1 VTARDPVD
9 RLAAEARRRFW
20 LARAALLWERLWP
33 ALWPGTMILGAF
45 VAASLLD
52 LWSHVPGPI
61 HVALLALTLLAA
73 AVVTLRG
80 LARLRLPTPGE
91 ALRRIERASRLDHR
105 PLAALGDH
113 PVAMGE
119 VADGPVARTRA
130 ALWRAHLARTARR
143 ARGLRVGLA
152 APGLARRD
160 PWGLR
165 AVMLLVLVI
174 AASAAGGEAPARL
187 ARGFIPDLANLGGGP
202 AELTLWITPPA
213 YTGVAPVFATTATAT
228 DVAVPLAAV
237 AVPSGSAVL
246 ARVRGG
252 RGTPEL
258 VVDETRAP
266 FERVDETSFELRST
280 LVAGRRLAVEQGGRA
295 LAAWPLTVI
304 ADQPPRIEFS
314 RPPARTQRAALRLDY
329 LAEDDYGL
337 AKAEAI
343 VRRVDRPDQSFTLE
357 LPLAATGARS
367 AAETSFHDLTP
378 HPWAGIDVTIT
389 LRATDG
395 TGQTGTSE
403 PVATR
408 LPERIFNHPV
418 ARALIA
424 ERRKLTLD
432 HTARAEVG
440 RALDDIASRPDHF
453 FDDVSIFLGLRAAR
467 WRLVYDRD
475 AAAIPAVQ
483 DILWDLALTIEDG
496 PIALAEQ
503 ALREAE
509 KALLDA
515 LDRDASDAELNRLID
530 QLRDRLNAFLDAL
543 SEQIANRRDLDPSVE
558 EQMMQAIHRDELNS
572 VIERMRELLRTGSRE
587 AAQALLSQLREVLE
601 NLRAGRMAGQDQN
614 AGNAGQ
620 AALADLRRLLGRQ
633 QRLLDQTFRRAQGQD
648 AGRESKP
655 GASGNRGEGA
665 AEQEAIRRGLGDLM
679 LKWGETGLEI
689 PRPLGR
695 AERAMREARRA
706 LSDNRPGQAI
716 SPETRALEQLRAGAQ
731 AMAETL
737 AKQGGQGPQ
746 RAGGMGLFGDADPLG
761 RGSLGRGLRNDGS
774 DTRVPSEAEL
784 QRSREIL
791 DELYRRAGEFRRP
804 PVEQR
809 YIRHLLRRF

>member
-1 VTARDPVD
+1 MTARDPID

-33 ALWPGTMILGAF
+33 ALWPGTMVLAAF

-52 LWSHVPGPI
+52 LWSHVPGPV
-61 HVALLALTLLAA
+61 HVALLALTLLVAGA
-73 AVVTLRG
+73 LILRG

-105 PLAALGDH
+105 PLTTIADRPAKPDAA
-113 PVAMGE
+113 
-119 VADGPVARTRA
+119 ADGPAARAQT

-143 ARGLRVGLA
+143 VRSLRVGMA

-165 AVMLLVLVI
+165 AAMLLVLVI
-174 AASAAGGEAPARL
+174 AASAAGAEAPARL
-187 ARGFIPDLANLGGGP
+187 ARGFAPDLANLGGGP

-213 YTGVAPVFATTATAT
+213 YTGVAPVFATTASAT

-237 AVPSGSAVL
+237 AVPAGSAVL

-258 VVDETRAP
+258 VVDGDRVP
-266 FERVDETSFELRST
+266 FERVDETGYELRAT
-280 LVAGRRLAVEQGGRA
+280 LTAGRRLAVEQGGRE
-295 LAAWPLTVI
+295 LGAWPLTVI
-304 ADQPPRIEFS
+304 ADQPPRIAFS

-343 VRRVDRPDQSFTLE
+343 LRRVDRPDQFFALE
-357 LPLAATGARS
+357 LPLAAAGARR

-378 HPWAGIDVTIT
+378 HPWAGIAVTVT

-395 TGQTGTSE
+395 TGQTGESE
-403 PVATR
+403 PVTIR
-408 LPERIFNHPV
+408 LPERVFNHPV
-418 ARALIA
+418 ARALI
-424 ERRKLTLD
+424 EQRRKLTLD
-432 HTARAEVG
+432 PAARVEVG
-440 RALDDIASRPDHF
+440 RALDEIASRPDHF

-467 WRLVYDRD
+467 WRLVYDRS

-483 DILWDLALTIEDG
+483 DMLWDLALTIEDG
-496 PIALAEQ
+496 PVALAEQ

-515 LDRDASDAELNRLID
+515 LERGAGDEELNRLID
-530 QLRDRLNAFLDAL
+530 QLRNRLNAFLDAL
-543 SEQIANRRDLDPSVE
+543 SEQIAERRDLDPSVE
-558 EQMMQAIHRDELNS
+558 EQMLRAIRRDELNS
-572 VIERMRELLRTGSRE
+572 VIERMRELLRTGARE

-601 NLRAGRMAGQDQN
+601 NLRAGSMAGQDRE
-614 AGNAGQ
+614 GSSAGQ
-620 AALADLRRLLGRQ
+620 AALGDLRRLLDRQ
-633 QRLLDQTFRRAQGQD
+633 QRLLDRTFRRAQGRGAD
-648 AGRESKP
+648 RENGANANAG
-655 GASGNRGEGA
+655 ADA

-679 LKWGETGLEI
+679 LKWSETGLEI
-689 PRPLGR
+689 PRALGH

-716 SPETRALEQLRAGAQ
+716 SPETRAIEQLRAGAQ
-731 AMAETL
+731 AMAEAL
-737 AKQGGQGPQ
+737 ARQGGQGPQ
-746 RAGGMGLFGDADPLG
+746 RAGGMGGLFGDADPLG
-761 RGSLGRGLRNDGS
+761 RGALGRGLRNDGS

-791 DELYRRAGEFRRP
+791 DELYRRAGDFRRP

-809 YIRHLLRRF
+809 YIRRLLRRF

>member
-1 VTARDPVD
+1 VTARDPID

-33 ALWPGTMILGAF
+33 ALWPGAMILAAF

-52 LWSHVPGPI
+52 LWSHVPGPV
-61 HVALLALTLLAA
+61 HVALLALSLLAA
-73 AVVTLRG
+73 VAVTLRG

-105 PLAALGDH
+105 PLSALGDR
-113 PVAMGE
+113 PAASRAD
-119 VADGPVARTRA
+119 ADGPAERARA

-143 ARGLRVGLA
+143 VRGLRVGMA

-165 AVMLLVLVI
+165 AAMLLVLVI
-174 AASAAGGEAPARL
+174 AASAAGAEAPARL
-187 ARGFIPDLANLGGGP
+187 ARGFTPDFSSLGGGP

-258 VVDETRAP
+258 VVDETRVP
-266 FERVDETSFELRST
+266 FERVDKTSFELRST
-280 LVAGRRLAVEQGGRA
+280 LVAGRRLAVEQGGHE
-295 LAAWPLTVI
+295 LGAWPLTVI

-418 ARALIA
+418 ARALID

-432 HTARAEVG
+432 PTARAEVG

-453 FDDVSIFLGLRAAR
+453 FDDISIFLGLRAAR

-496 PIALAEQ
+496 PVALAEQ

-530 QLRDRLNAFLDAL
+530 QLRDRLNAFLDSL

-558 EQMMQAIHRDELNS
+558 EQMLQAIRRDELNS

-601 NLRAGRMAGQDQN
+601 NLRAGRMAGQDRN
-614 AGNAGQ
+614 GSDAGQ
-620 AALADLRRLLGRQ
+620 AALGDLRRLLGRQ
-633 QRLLDQTFRRAQGQD
+633 QRLLDQTFRRAQGQGS
-648 AGRESKP
+648 GRENEP
-655 GASGNRGEGA
+655 GAPDDPGQGA

-689 PRPLGR
+689 PRALGR

-737 AKQGGQGPQ
+737 AQQGGQGPQ

-809 YIRHLLRRF
+809 YIRRLLRRF